1 MRLIRRT
8 PSHSSDVGVE
18 AASSSRPRVGCGWR
32 ARGVVATL
40 LALSFVHGTGAA
52 PFLASGGG
60 RDAES
65 SPTAQS
71 QGTTE
76 AGDPKRNA
84 TGSTSTQADKE
95 SKTAAGSG
103 PSKPP
108 AQPKS
113 LDELLGVPTT
123 GAGGSSAES
132 AAEREQTRRLDRALD
147 EASLEDLVDR
157 AVGGMR
163 SAAERL
169 EDARDPGI
177 GTQRIQE
184 DVVRTL
190 ARLLEEAERQSQ
202 SKSKSKSS
210 SSRQSGSRRSGSE
223 DPSEQNGQQS
233 SRRDA
238 RSTPV
243 AGQPQP
249 GDSDGESTLDRPNDQ
264 PAADGVELEESRIE
278 WGQLPERVREL
289 VLQGRRDRVSS
300 IYERLT
306 REYYRRLAEEASK

>member
-1 MRLIRRT
+1 
-8 PSHSSDVGVE
+8 
-18 AASSSRPRVGCGWR
+18 
-32 ARGVVATL
+32 
-40 LALSFVHGTGAA
+40 
-52 PFLASGGG
+52 
-60 RDAES
+60 
-65 SPTAQS
+65 
-71 QGTTE
+71 
-76 AGDPKRNA
+76 
-84 TGSTSTQADKE
+84 
-95 SKTAAGSG
+95 
-103 PSKPP
+103 
-108 AQPKS
+108 
-113 LDELLGVPTT
+113 
-123 GAGGSSAES
+123 
-132 AAEREQTRRLDRALD
+132 
-147 EASLEDLVDR
+147 
-157 AVGGMR
+157 MR

-202 SKSKSKSS
+202 SKSKSRSS

-233 SRRDA
+233 SQRDA
-238 RSTPV
+238 SSNQV
-243 AGQPQP
+243 AGQTQP
-249 GDSDGESTLDRPNDQ
+249 GESDGESTLDRPNDQ
-264 PAADGVELEESRIE
+264 ATVDGVELEESRIE